1 MDNRKAKSLVIKAGR
16 ELVHSNLI
24 ARTWGNVSVR
34 IDRETFAITPS
45 GRNYM
50 TLTEDDI
57 VVVRIKDLSYEG
69 EIKPSSEK
77 RLHREIYKNRED
89 VSFIIHTH
97 QQNGSAVAA
106 MPLNGFEPEGEY
118 PNLGKKVLCSR
129 YALPGTK
136 KFSKNVVAALN
147 KSQGNAILL
156 RYHGVVCFGSS
167 YGQVFETAKSL
178 EEACEKYLAGISPP
192 LMEAG
197 EERREAGEREG
208 EIWNRDPVVMS
219 FLDLETDLF
228 PFSEDFAQMIGWKAP
243 YLHSPE
249 EDRGEA
255 AVLIPGK
262 GALCRGVSR
271 SDAEAVAML
280 VTKNC
285 KAFFAAGAMGRPKPI
300 SRPDV
305 MIMRMV
311 YLKKYE
317 KRKGGDHGATG
328 DRL

>member
-1 MDNRKAKSLVIKAGR
+1 MDNRKAKNLVIKAGK
-16 ELVHSNLI
+16 ELVRSGLI

-34 IDRETFAITPS
+34 IDEGSFAITPS
-45 GRNYM
+45 GRDYM
-50 TLTEDDI
+50 TLEEEDI
-57 VVVRIKDLSYEG
+57 VVVRMKDMSYDG
-69 EIKPSSEK
+69 SVKPSSEK
-77 RLHREIYKNRED
+77 RLHREIYKNRQD

-97 QQNGSAVAA
+97 QQYGSAVAA
-106 MPLNGFEPEGEY
+106 MPLDGLETKGEY
-118 PNLGKKVLCSR
+118 PGLGEKALTSR

-136 KFSKNVVAALN
+136 KFSKNVIATLK

-167 YGQVFETAKSL
+167 YQEVFETARSL
-178 EEACEKYLAGISPP
+178 EEACQGYLSRVSPALKEVGTEMREP
-192 LMEAG
+192 G
-197 EERREAGEREG
+197 EGKG

-219 FLDLETDLF
+219 FLELETDLF

-243 YLHSPE
+243 YVSSPE
-249 EDRGEA
+249 KDRGEA

-262 GALCRGVSR
+262 GALCRGMTGA
-271 SDAEAVAML
+271 DGEAVAML

-285 KAFFAAGAMGRPKPI
+285 KAYFAAGAMGRPKPI
-300 SRPDV
+300 SRLDV

-317 KRKGGDHGATG
+317 KLKGGGDEAAG